1 MSGGS
6 ESNFELGYAV
16 NVDSHLNLLKATRAT
31 AKQGQVPVYVFVSS
45 LAVYGGPKCTPE
57 SYVLP
62 ASVYPTLYSKVDS
75 LKQRYTGVGWIKLW
89 R

>member
-16 NVDSHLNLLKATRAT
+16 NVDSHLNLLRATRESMRGDHT
-31 AKQGQVPVYVFVSS
+31 PVYVFVSS

-57 SYVLP
+57 SHVVP
-62 ASVYPTLYSKVDS
+62 S
-75 LKQRYTGVGWIKLW
+75 
-89 R
+89 

>member
-16 NVDSHLNLLKATRAT
+16 NVDSHLNLLRVTRESMRRDH
-31 AKQGQVPVYVFVSS
+31 VPVYVFVSS

-57 SYVLP
+57 SFVIP
-62 ASVYPTLYSKVDS
+62 SQVFP
-75 LKQRYTGVGWIKLW
+75 GVERGAIS
-89 R
+89 